1 MGKISGALFFLA
13 GFVLVMGIITA
24 EIFYPGYSISKNF
37 ISNLGSTRPPVIII
51 HQPSAI
57 IFDTIMIATGLL
69 LLAGGLL
76 FSTKDKVLKVMLLIM
91 GAGSLCVGIFP
102 AYYGIFHDL
111 IAGVA
116 FAAAGIAA
124 ILSSKIVNSPFK
136 YISILLG
143 AITLIFLI
151 LGVFFSGVVVPT
163 LGDGGVERWVAYPTI
178 IWMMGFGGYL
188 MGSKGLVKG
197 K

>member
-1 MGKISGALFFLA
+1 MLFFIA
-13 GFVLVMGIITA
+13 GFVMVMGIITA

-37 ISNLGSTRPPVIII
+37 ISNLGSTRPPIII
-51 HQPSAI
+51 IKQPSAI
-57 IFDTIMIATGLL
+57 IFDSIMILSGIL

-76 FSTKDKVLKVMLLIM
+76 FPTKDRVLKVMLLIM
-91 GAGSLCVGIFP
+91 GVGSFFVGIFP

-111 IAGVA
+111 TAGIA
-116 FAAAGIAA
+116 FAAAGITA

-136 YISILLG
+136 YISIILG
-143 AITLIFLI
+143 LITLIFLI
-151 LGVFFSGVVVPT
+151 LGVFLSGVVVPT

-188 MGSKGLVKG
+188 MGG
-197 K
+197 KQR